1 MDTLMSD
8 PVRLPPSGTVM
19 DRKIILR
26 HLLNSHT
33 DPFNR
38 AELKESDLVDGMC
51 VWWKKLLLVNRYVFV
66 LSSVLLQHKYTCTV
80 GKMHVLLLLL

>member
-51 VWWKKLLLVNRYVFV
+51 VCDKRGCFLLTDIYLFEV
-66 LSSVLLQHKYTCTV
+66 LSFYSTNILVQL
-80 GKMHVLLLLL
+80 

>member
-51 VWWKKLLLVNRYVFV
+51 VW
-66 LSSVLLQHKYTCTV
+66 
-80 GKMHVLLLLL
+80 